1 MYLTR
6 KIMYSSNFIRQETKQ
21 IKVFQCNNQI
31 KNGNNQDFLKENIQ
45 RYKDCIDGIK
55 IRQQPDKSTKK
66 SDIEKKNHNL
76 INDEQM
82 LIPEDKMMKEE
93 LKDLEDQK

>member
-6 KIMYSSNFIRQETKQ
+6 KVMYSSNFIRQETKQ
-21 IKVFQCNNQI
+21 MKFFQYNNQK
-31 KNGNNQDFLKENIQ
+31 KNGNNQDYLKENIQ

-55 IRQQPDKSTKK
+55 IRQQPDKCTKK
-66 SDIEKKNHNL
+66 CDLEKKKHNL

-82 LIPEDKMMKEE
+82 LIPEDKMMKDA